1 MIDGHGDDLHLVKD
15 QLKANFSSNVFNGID
30 NGLLIDELKRSL
42 DLIASYP
49 EPDAASLA
57 KLLATYHELSP
68 AELLVSNGA
77 TEAIYLIAQS
87 FRDSYSQ
94 VLSPTFSEYADACT
108 IHGHRVEH
116 IHSIEA
122 LSPQCQLLWLCNPN
136 NPTGGVIAKEQL
148 TGLVESHPK
157 TLFVVDQSYEYF
169 THEPL
174 LCSHEALRFPNLILI
189 HSMTKRFA
197 IPGLRLGYITA
208 SKTLID
214 RLGAGRM
221 PWSVNALAI
230 KAGEFVVSQ
239 GLPETIDRHWL
250 WQEAKRMAS
259 EIGRIAGFEALP
271 TSTHFMLIK
280 MQHAKASELKQ
291 YLIDKHGLLI
301 RNASNF
307 VGLDERFFRIA
318 TQTELQNE
326 LLIEALKAWADSNS

>member
-57 KLLATYHELSP
+57 ELLAKHHKISPSELF
-68 AELLVSNGA
+68 VSNGA
-77 TEAIYLIAQS
+77 TEAIYLIAQCY
-87 FRDSYSQ
+87 RNSYSQ

-136 NPTGGVIAKEQL
+136 NPTGGVIPKKHLIKLIE
-148 TGLVESHPK
+148 THPA

-169 THEPL
+169 TYEPL
-174 LCSHEALRFPNLILI
+174 LSSQEALRFHNLILI

-197 IPGLRLGYITA
+197 IPGLRLGYVTA
-208 SKTLID
+208 CNTLIG

-230 KAGEFVVSQ
+230 KAGEFIVKQ

-250 WQEAKRMAS
+250 WQEAKRLAS
-259 EIGRIAGFEALP
+259 EIGRIDGFEAMP

-291 YLIDKHGLLI
+291 YLIDEYGLLI

-318 TQTELQNE
+318 TQTELQND
-326 LLIEALKAWADSNS
+326 LLIEALKAWADRNS